1 MMAKLTNI
9 KGENKMTARNF
20 CKKYSNTVKG
30 GYTKTK
36 IINRARKWGL
46 NDTIC
51 NIVEYVGGYLKYE
64 QCKEFEIKIN

>member
-1 MMAKLTNI
+1 
-9 KGENKMTARNF
+9 MTAHNF

-46 NDTIC
+46 KDTIG
-51 NIVEYVGGYLKYE
+51 NIVEYIGGYMEHE
-64 QCKEFEIKIN
+64 QCKEFEREL